1 MKLEVFLKKA
11 SVTVCGITIYLTA
24 FAASCSLVI
33 PDFYN
38 VPTAVSLGALTLL
51 TLILFVKNGVNFKTE
66 VNSVLTTTTTSTALT
81 AEGFDDDFYADYFD
95 ERI

>member
-1 MKLEVFLKKA
+1 MKLEAFFKKA
-11 SVTVCGITIYLTA
+11 SVTACGITIYLTA

-51 TLILFVKNGVNFKTE
+51 ALILFVEHGVNLKTE
-66 VNSVLTTTTTSTALT
+66 INSVPSTESTALT